1 MPVKRVIKKAFP
13 ECKRQESLYFIVSL
27 CVLVFMERR
36 DVFASSLKMIDVSD
50 DEPRKE
56 CDSVEP

>member
-1 MPVKRVIKKAFP
+1 MSGKAF
-13 ECKRQESLYFIVSL
+13 FIASL

-36 DVFASSLKMIDVSD
+36 DIFASSSKMIAVSD
-50 DEPRKE
+50 DEPCKE

>member
-1 MPVKRVIKKAFP
+1 MSGKAF
-13 ECKRQESLYFIVSL
+13 LIVSL

-36 DVFASSLKMIDVSD
+36 DILASSSKMIDVSD